1 MNSHT
6 RTDFD
11 ARSLRFTAI
20 DIGSNAVRLLFSRVF
35 DHPDQPVFIKESLIR
50 IPIRL
55 GDDAFTDKIISKKK
69 TEKLVKTM
77 QAFKSLI
84 DAYHPIDYLAFA
96 TAALREA
103 ENGSKIVME
112 IKQKS
117 GINLKIVDG
126 KSEAELIYSNRS
138 DKILKDFDTF
148 LYIDVG
154 GDSTELTFFSRDGR
168 NKSLS
173 FNLGTVRI
181 LENMVWRDDWKQ
193 MKIWIKENGMKY
205 RPKIAIGS
213 GGNINKIF
221 RLTTQKLAK
230 PLAYKKMRPIY
241 NNLKSY
247 PYQDRITKLGLR
259 PDRANVII
267 PASKIYLSV
276 MKWVKVNKIL
286 VPQVG
291 LADGAVHVLYQNF
304 KQRKRSQ

>member
-1 MNSHT
+1 
-6 RTDFD
+6 
-11 ARSLRFTAI
+11 
-20 DIGSNAVRLLFSRVF
+20 
-35 DHPDQPVFIKESLIR
+35 
-50 IPIRL
+50 
-55 GDDAFTDKIISKKK
+55 
-69 TEKLVKTM
+69 
-77 QAFKSLI
+77 
-84 DAYHPIDYLAFA
+84 
-96 TAALREA
+96 LREA

-230 PLAYKKMRPIY
+230 PLAYKKMRRIY

-267 PASKIYLSV
+267 PASRIYLSV